1 MLKNADSF
9 LLKINI
15 WFCLLLLLHSS
26 RLWLIFATVHQ
37 LDGAIGFLNYSA
49 KSPLIV
55 FWCWLRVKRCNSH
68 PLLLNTITRLTMKFR
83 WPSFVM
89 NAAGDHL
96 VWVKLSKLFLATTA
110 SLQSVLPML
119 LNGYEIQILYY
130 DGELWGGVMYESIYI
145 VNGRTFRTVFDGNKP
160 AVSAFHLQ
168 SSYDHGLGMF
178 IAPVDR
184 SGVLSWW

>member
-1 MLKNADSF
+1 MVRQKNADPF
-9 LLKINI
+9 LLRINI

-26 RLWLIFATVHQ
+26 RLWLIFATGHQ

-96 VWVKLSKLFLATTA
+96 VWVTLSKLFLATTA
-110 SLQSVLPML
+110 SLQWSYPCFWMDIKSKFCK
-119 LNGYEIQILYY
+119 N
-130 DGELWGGVMYESIYI
+130 DGELWAGVMYESI
-145 VNGRTFRTVFDGNKP
+145 
-160 AVSAFHLQ
+160 
-168 SSYDHGLGMF
+168 
-178 IAPVDR
+178 
-184 SGVLSWW
+184 